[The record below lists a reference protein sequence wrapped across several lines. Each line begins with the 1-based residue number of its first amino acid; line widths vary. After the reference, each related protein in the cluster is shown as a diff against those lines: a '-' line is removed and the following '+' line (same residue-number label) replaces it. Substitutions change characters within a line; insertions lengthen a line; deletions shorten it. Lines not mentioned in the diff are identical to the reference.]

1 MDRVGPGLAWHRGG
15 TFTSQCTRAD
25 VAQHALDMFVE
36 NHLTCITITEHRCAV
51 AGEVGPTG
59 SHSRKNKECICGFS
73 IRTGSFRIHAQ
84 TLMGRTSL
92 DRLQSCSSVVGLA
105 NHVDSQERDH
115 AIAASTKSATHANTC
130 RPEKARWAFARVC
143 MDSV

>member
-51 AGEVGPTG
+51 AGEVVPTG
-59 SHSRKNKECICGFS
+59 SHSRKKKVCGAT

-84 TLMGRTSL
+84 TLMGRTGL
-92 DRLQSCSSVVGLA
+92 DRLQSCSSVVVLA
-105 NHVDSQERDH
+105 NHVDSQGRDH
-115 AIAASTKSATHANTC
+115 ASS
-130 RPEKARWAFARVC
+130 
-143 MDSV
+143 